1 MKKIILIITF
11 VFIPILTFSQNQYKI
26 SFDDYQ
32 IVEDSST
39 SLKMQMKFPFKD
51 MVVVMGGL
59 NDLDGMNNYFNIF
72 GSKLIIEKLDITS
85 NGTHRLLLRREDGR
99 NFYDLFPTLIAKI
112 IPISSVENEE
122 ALSD

>member
-122 ALSD
+122 ILSD